1 VSITGRLC
9 PKLRKQG
16 VQKAILAYV
25 GERAGWKKIRNK
37 ELHDLYA
44 TPNIIPVMKLRTG
57 HEALWEED
65 TCRGTKYFVGE
76 T

>member
-1 VSITGRLC
+1 M
-9 PKLRKQG
+9 LRKQFWLTWKKE
-16 VQKAILAYV
+16 Q
-25 GERAGWKKIRNK
+25 AGKIRNK

-44 TPNIIPVMKLRTG
+44 VPNIITVMKLRTG

-65 TCRGTKYFVGE
+65 RGTKYFVRE